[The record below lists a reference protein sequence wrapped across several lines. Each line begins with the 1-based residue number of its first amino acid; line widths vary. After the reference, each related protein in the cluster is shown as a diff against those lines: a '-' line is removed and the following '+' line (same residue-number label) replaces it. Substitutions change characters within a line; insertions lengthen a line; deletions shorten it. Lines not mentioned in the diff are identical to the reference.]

1 MPVMIE
7 RLKEL
12 LHASPFQPFSVV
24 MSDGSRH
31 EIRHPENALLSK
43 HFLIIVDAD
52 DDERIHDLYLLH
64 LAHLDRK
71 VASQSKA

>member
-12 LHASPFQPFSVV
+12 LRAKPFQPFSVV

-71 VASQSKA
+71 IASQTQA